1 MVAQG
6 STFALNL
13 LAMIPTI
20 HTATAKKMDK
30 KIEKFEK
37 KMDLQPEW
45 KKKASGSGGGGG
57 DWKWP
62 FFILFVMIVGISCA
76 MFYYFQKLLRKTH
89 LP

>member
-1 MVAQG
+1 MAQ
-6 STFALNL
+6 
-13 LAMIPTI
+13 
-20 HTATAKKMDK
+20 KMDK

-37 KMDLQPEW
+37 KMDMQPEW
-45 KKKASGSGGGGG
+45 KKKSGTSGGGGGG

>member
-1 MVAQG
+1 MAQ
-6 STFALNL
+6 
-13 LAMIPTI
+13 
-20 HTATAKKMDK
+20 KMDK

-76 MFYYFQKLLRKTH
+76 MFYYFQNLLRKTH